1 MFAPRLLEKVRDRGN
16 RSGVFAFKFERERE
30 RELARECSLLLS
42 QTMRKDGLVSL
53 CAWSML
59 NVESQ
64 ISLGP
69 PLWVSSVI
77 YSMITTSTGAGQL
90 NCYIFSALV

>member
-30 RELARECSLLLS
+30 MARECSLLLS

-53 CAWSML
+53 CARSML

-64 ISLGP
+64 IFLGP
-69 PLWVSSVI
+69 PLWVSSVF
-77 YSMITTSTGAGQL
+77 YSMITSSTGAGQL